1 MDPLYAK
8 NQTYWNHDMHTY
20 IRRKTYPYDWSVLIP
35 TVPGRAPSLTR
46 LTASI
51 HEKVARL
58 CPQLRLEICI
68 EFDAREMSIGLK
80 RQTLLH
86 KAQGKYMAFIDDDDE
101 ITDAYIEDL
110 WACIQ
115 GGYHTMRL
123 RGQMAEYPFVHSTEI
138 TLTSPMATM
147 DTPSVFQR
155 PPNHLNPM
163 LTDVAKLIRFK
174 DAVRGEDLD
183 WTLSLYRA
191 MLLETE
197 YRSDPS
203 RTHYIYNLGERL
215 VHPSIVT
222 MQRTT
227 TYDAVL
233 KMVFLPA
240 GGLPAAPPPSSEG
253 PRILRLGSKGFVSK

>member
-1 MDPLYAK
+1 
-8 NQTYWNHDMHTY
+8 
-20 IRRKTYPYDWSVLIP
+20 
-35 TVPGRAPSLTR
+35 
-46 LTASI
+46 
-51 HEKVARL
+51 
-58 CPQLRLEICI
+58 
-68 EFDAREMSIGLK
+68 
-80 RQTLLH
+80 
-86 KAQGKYMAFIDDDDE
+86 
-101 ITDAYIEDL
+101 
-110 WACIQ
+110 
-115 GGYHTMRL
+115 
-123 RGQMAEYPFVHSTEI
+123 MAEYPFVHSTEI

-191 MLLETE
+191 KFLETE

-240 GGLPAAPPPSSEG
+240 GGLPAPPPPSSEG